1 MSIFSMDLLREL
13 YWHGGSL
20 GTPGPDFPSGLGESQ
35 HMGRLTTD
43 YAMQNISSEAQQA
56 MGLAKLSSNKKG
68 ISKGEQKILERANEI
83 LGFA

>member
-1 MSIFSMDLLREL
+1 
-13 YWHGGSL
+13 
-20 GTPGPDFPSGLGESQ
+20 
-35 HMGRLTTD
+35 MGRLTTD